1 MGACFSKPARSDADE
16 ADKATSSVPVPV
28 SGTVPEQPKQD
39 AVQHFQQLDSLPS
52 SASVSAKLPP
62 VLEGWTQTDVLTW
75 AAGLGLGPRATAALQ
90 VSSCPCAVGCAIC
103 VVKAHIALAV
113 VMHDR

>member
-1 MGACFSKPARSDADE
+1 MGACFSKPARPDE
-16 ADKATSSVPVPV
+16 ADKATSSVPVSV

-62 VLEGWTQTDVLTW
+62 VLEGWTQTDVQSW
-75 AAGLGLGPRATAALQ
+75 AAGLGLGPTAAAALQ
-90 VSSCPCAVGCAIC
+90 VSSCPRSIGSAMC
-103 VVKAHIALAV
+103 VEGIGLPVFMV
-113 VMHDR
+113 HDC